1 MTDLPRAHQQR
12 HQADVLPE
20 ETFRLAVEAAPNA
33 MIMVDR
39 EGTIRLV
46 NTQAERLFDYPR
58 AALLGQPIELLLPE
72 RFRAGHPQERDAFF
86 ATPTSRPM
94 GAGRDLFGRRQDGT
108 EVSIEI
114 GLNPLETA
122 EGTFVLASIID
133 ITERQRAEAALRS
146 SEIRKTAV
154 LDAALDCIITID
166 SAGKVVEWNPAAET
180 TFGFSREQVLG
191 HPLAELIIPPDF
203 RAAHSRGLAQY
214 LATGAGAVL
223 GKRVEFTALRADGT
237 RFPAEISIVSIPLP
251 DALLFTGYLRD
262 ITERKQVE
270 DRFRLVVEAAPSAL
284 LMVNE
289 HGVMTLVNSQ
299 TEQLF
304 GYSRAELLGQPV
316 EMLVPERFWA
326 LHPRHR
332 EGFFQTPTTRAMGAG
347 RDLFGL
353 CKDGREVPIE
363 IGLNPLRT
371 EEGPLV
377 LASIIDITERVQAA
391 QRLMN
396 SLREKEVLLR
406 EIHHR
411 VKNNLA
417 VIGSLL
423 YLQSST
429 TQDEQTLRMLQNCRD
444 RVHSMALVHERLYRS
459 EDLASVDFAE
469 YTEELTSQLFRNH
482 VLSTD
487 TIRLKLEV
495 EKIPLDIDR
504 AIPCG
509 LILNELISNALKHA
523 FPNGRSGEIR
533 VSLQRT
539 QNGGLILSVAD
550 NGVGLPDEATLQT
563 RRSLGLRLVHS
574 LATQLDTQIEFL
586 HRDPG
591 TGRAT
596 ADGRSRGR
604 RRRRSTNRRRAGA

>member
-1 MTDLPRAHQQR
+1 MEQELGYGWADNVHPEDAERCLALYTTAFTARQPFEMEYRLRRADGVYR
-12 HQADVLPE
+12 WVLDRGVP
-20 ETFRLAVEAAPNA
+20 LEAA
-33 MIMVDR
+33 
-39 EGTIRLV
+39 
-46 NTQAERLFDYPR
+46 
-58 AALLGQPIELLLPE
+58 
-72 RFRAGHPQERDAFF
+72 AGH
-86 ATPTSRPM
+86 
-94 GAGRDLFGRRQDGT
+94 FGGY
-108 EVSIEI
+108 I
-114 GLNPLETA
+114 GSA
-122 EGTFVLASIID
+122 ID
-133 ITERQRAEAALRS
+133 ITLRKEAE
-146 SEIRKTAV
+146 E
-154 LDAALDCIITID
+154 
-166 SAGKVVEWNPAAET
+166 
-180 TFGFSREQVLG
+180 
-191 HPLAELIIPPDF
+191 H
-203 RAAHSRGLAQY
+203 
-214 LATGAGAVL
+214 
-223 GKRVEFTALRADGT
+223 
-237 RFPAEISIVSIPLP
+237 
-251 DALLFTGYLRD
+251 
-262 ITERKQVE
+262 
-270 DRFRLVVEAAPSAL
+270 FRLVVEAAPSAL
-284 LMVNE
+284 LMVDE

-316 EMLVPERFWA
+316 EMLVPERFRA
-326 LHPRHR
+326 VHPRHR

-377 LASIIDITERVQAA
+377 LASIIDITERAQAA

-411 VKNNLA
+411 VKNNLT
-417 VIGSLL
+417 VINSLL

-444 RVHSMALVHERLYRS
+444 RVYSMALVHERLYRS

-469 YTEELTSQLFRNH
+469 YTEELTNQLFHTH
-482 VLSTD
+482 VLSAD

-495 EKIPLDIDR
+495 EKISLDIDR

-539 QNGGLILSVAD
+539 KNGGLILSVAD

-563 RRSLGLRLVHS
+563 RRSLGMRLVHS

-586 HRDPG
+586 RRDPG
-591 TGRAT
+591 TEVRWRLET
-596 ADGRSRGR
+596 SHV
-604 RRRRSTNRRRAGA
+604 